1 MYSLVGAIVRKQLF
15 TQIYAYILYVDLFV
29 NVAVAA
35 YLTFEVTRASSN
47 AESLACQIAIK
58 DPGAQSQCTGLLTF
72 AKAVYLVIAGT
83 VLLVELC
90 QYCLSRALI
99 PIY

>member
-1 MYSLVGAIVRKQLF
+1 VGAIVRKQLF
-15 TQIYAYILYVDLFV
+15 TQIYAYILYVNLFV

-47 AESLACQIAIK
+47 AESLACQTAIQ

-90 QYCLSRALI
+90 QYCLSRAPI
-99 PIY
+99 PIDLT